1 MSTNSQ
7 DQEIDLGQ
15 IGTGIKNFFN
25 GIVNSIFDFIFFVK
39 KKIIVVVV
47 LFVLGVVLGI
57 LLDKKHSYIQKMI
70 LIPNFGSNE
79 YLYNKISL
87 LESKLKEKDVVFF
100 KSIGINNIDEIGK
113 FEIKPINGIYNF
125 INSKE
130 NTLNFEF
137 IRLMAEDGN
146 IEKIIKDDVTSKNYY
161 QHELVINT
169 SRAFKK
175 SELIDPILK
184 YLQDS
189 EHFNKLQTVY
199 KKNVEEKIAF
209 NNLLIKQIDDLVAS
223 YSQNKPTSNVVISE
237 NSGLSEIINKK
248 DALIKENQYTMLHYI
263 EYDKII
269 KDQSIVSNQI
279 NTSGANNKMKLILPF
294 LFVFLYFVGFLFNN
308 LYKKQLER
316 IKG

>member
-39 KKIIVVVV
+39 RKIIVVVV

-161 QHELVINT
+161 QHELVVNT

-199 KKNVEEKIAF
+199 KKNVEEKITF

-308 LYKKQLER
+308 LYKKQLAR
-316 IKG
+316 IKA

>member
-7 DQEIDLGQ
+7 NQEIDLGQ
-15 IGTGIKNFFN
+15 IGTGIKSFFN
-25 GIVNSIFDFIFFVK
+25 SCLNAIFDFIFFVK
-39 KKIIVVVV
+39 KKIIVVGV

-87 LESKLKEKDVVFF
+87 LESKLKEKDIVFF

>member
-161 QHELVINT
+161 QHELVVNT

>member
-137 IRLMAEDGN
+137 IRLMAEDSN

-248 DALIKENQYTMLHYI
+248 DEIIKENQYTMLHYI

>member
-15 IGTGIKNFFN
+15 IGTGVKSLFN
-25 GIVNSIFDFIFFVK
+25 GIINSVFDFIFFLK
-39 KKIIVVVV
+39 KKIIVVGV

-87 LESKLKEKDVVFF
+87 LESKLKEKDIVFF

-248 DALIKENQYTMLHYI
+248 DEMIKENQYTMLHYI

-308 LYKKQLER
+308 LYKKQLAR
-316 IKG
+316 IKA

>member
-7 DQEIDLGQ
+7 NQEIDLGQ
-15 IGTGIKNFFN
+15 IGTGIKNLFN
-25 GIVNSIFDFIFFVK
+25 GIINSIFDFIFFVK

-248 DALIKENQYTMLHYI
+248 DEIIKENQYTMLHYI

-279 NTSGANNKMKLILPF
+279 NTSGTNNKMKLILPF

>member
-15 IGTGIKNFFN
+15 IGTGVKSLFN
-25 GIVNSIFDFIFFVK
+25 GIINSVFDFIFFLK
-39 KKIIVVVV
+39 KKIIVVGV

-87 LESKLKEKDVVFF
+87 LESKLKEKDIVFF

-161 QHELVINT
+161 QHELVVNT

>member
-15 IGTGIKNFFN
+15 IGTGVKSLFN
-25 GIVNSIFDFIFFVK
+25 GIINSVFDFIFFLK
-39 KKIIVVVV
+39 KKIIVVGV

-87 LESKLKEKDVVFF
+87 LESKLKEKDIVFF

-248 DALIKENQYTMLHYI
+248 DEIIKENQYTMLHYI

>member
-25 GIVNSIFDFIFFVK
+25 GIINSVFDFIFFLK
-39 KKIIVVVV
+39 KKIIVVGV

-248 DALIKENQYTMLHYI
+248 DEIIKENQYTMLHYI

>member
-15 IGTGIKNFFN
+15 IGTGVKSLFN
-25 GIVNSIFDFIFFVK
+25 GIINSVFDFIFFLK
-39 KKIIVVVV
+39 KKIIVVGV

-87 LESKLKEKDVVFF
+87 LESKLKEKDIVFF

-308 LYKKQLER
+308 LYKKQLAR
-316 IKG
+316 IKA

>member
-7 DQEIDLGQ
+7 NQEIDLGQ
-15 IGTGIKNFFN
+15 IGTGIKNLFN
-25 GIVNSIFDFIFFVK
+25 GIINSIFDFIFFVK

-199 KKNVEEKIAF
+199 KKNVEEKIVF

-248 DALIKENQYTMLHYI
+248 DEINKENQYTMLHYI

>member
-1 MSTNSQ
+1 MSTTSQ

-15 IGTGIKNFFN
+15 IGTGVKSLFN
-25 GIVNSIFDFIFFVK
+25 GIINSVFDFIFFLK
-39 KKIIVVVV
+39 KKIIVVGV

-87 LESKLKEKDVVFF
+87 LESKLKEKDIVFF

-161 QHELVINT
+161 QHELVVNT

-308 LYKKQLER
+308 LYKKQLAR
-316 IKG
+316 IKA

>member
-248 DALIKENQYTMLHYI
+248 DEIIKENQYTMLHYI

>member
-15 IGTGIKNFFN
+15 IGTGVKSLFN
-25 GIVNSIFDFIFFVK
+25 GIINSVFDFIFFLK
-39 KKIIVVVV
+39 KKIIVVGV

-87 LESKLKEKDVVFF
+87 LESKLKEKDIVFF

-161 QHELVINT
+161 QHELVVNT

-308 LYKKQLER
+308 LYKKQLAR
-316 IKG
+316 IKA

>member
-15 IGTGIKNFFN
+15 IGTGVKSLFN
-25 GIVNSIFDFIFFVK
+25 GIINSVFDFIFFLK
-39 KKIIVVVV
+39 KKIIVVGV

-87 LESKLKEKDVVFF
+87 LESKLKEKDIVFF

-248 DALIKENQYTMLHYI
+248 DELIKENQYTMLHYI

-308 LYKKQLER
+308 LYKKQLAR
-316 IKG
+316 IKA

>member
-15 IGTGIKNFFN
+15 IGKGIKNFFN

-87 LESKLKEKDVVFF
+87 LESKLKEKDIAFF

-248 DALIKENQYTMLHYI
+248 DEIIKENQYTMLHYI

>member
-15 IGTGIKNFFN
+15 IGTGVKSLFN
-25 GIVNSIFDFIFFVK
+25 GIINSVFDFIFFVK
-39 KKIIVVVV
+39 KKIIVVGV

-87 LESKLKEKDVVFF
+87 LESKLKEKDIVFF

-161 QHELVINT
+161 QHELVVNT

-308 LYKKQLER
+308 LYKKQLAR
-316 IKG
+316 IKA

>member
-15 IGTGIKNFFN
+15 IGTGIKNLLN

-248 DALIKENQYTMLHYI
+248 DEIIKENQYTMLHYI

>member
-161 QHELVINT
+161 QHELVVNT

-175 SELIDPILK
+175 SELIDPSLK

-248 DALIKENQYTMLHYI
+248 DEIIKENQYTMLHYI

>member
-248 DALIKENQYTMLHYI
+248 DEIIKENQYTMLHYI

-316 IKG
+316 IKN

>member
-7 DQEIDLGQ
+7 NQEIDLGQ
-15 IGTGIKNFFN
+15 IGTGIKNLFN
-25 GIVNSIFDFIFFVK
+25 GIINSIFDFIFFVK

-199 KKNVEEKIAF
+199 KKNVEEKIVF

-248 DALIKENQYTMLHYI
+248 DEIIKENQYTMLHYI